1 MVVSNFSDSIKIG
14 FLVLV
19 LAVFAF
25 GCGSSKP
32 KDDDVS
38 IPLPGGNRIQLDKSG
53 GKVKITGEGGD
64 FEIQSSEG
72 GVEYPAV
79 LEDEFPPCPGCKPVQ
94 VTNIGGQIGVMLNSS
109 RSADEA
115 YEFYIGKIRSAG
127 YKVEMDTQ
135 SAGMRM
141 FMAENDGKQISFTAG
156 ANEDG
161 SIIVS
166 IRYYDGE

>member
-1 MVVSNFSDSIKIG
+1 MDARIFSDSIRVV
-14 FLVLV
+14 FLVIALV
-19 LAVFAF
+19 VFSF

-38 IPLPGGNRIQLDKSG
+38 IALPGGNRIQLDKSG
-53 GKVKITGEGGD
+53 GKVKISGEGGD
-64 FEIQSSEG
+64 FEIQSSES
-72 GVEYPAV
+72 GVSYPAE

-94 VTNIGGQIGVMLNSS
+94 VTNIEGRISVMLNSS

-115 YEFYIGKIRSAG
+115 YDFYMEKLKSAG
-127 YKVEMDTQ
+127 YEVGMDTQ

-141 FMAENDGKQISFTAG
+141 FMAENNGKQITFTAG

-161 SIIVS
+161 SVIVS
-166 IRYYDGE
+166 IGYYGSE